1 MNFRK
6 RGSSLEL
13 NKYTGSPDPNH
24 HREEYIVGRAVT
36 NGGNESR
43 SRV

>member
-13 NKYTGSPDPNH
+13 YEHTGSPDPNH
-24 HREEYIVGRAVT
+24 DREEYIVGGAEIG
-36 NGGNESR
+36 GGNDSESR
-43 SRV
+43 A